1 MRYLDECRFGTIS
14 AYNLSTCSARLQRFG
29 LEAIRRTPRH
39 LDWAIT
45 CGWRNQKDQVA
56 AFNARPQRSKKRWPE
71 SMHNVTTPD
80 GKPYSRAFDI
90 RPASPFTAEDWADR
104 LRFARII
111 GFLECVAVDLGERFR
126 FGIDFDGDGRSIDE
140 SFIDIPHIEEA

>member
-1 MRYLDECRFGTIS
+1 MTRYLDECRFGAVS
-14 AYNLSTCSARLQRFG
+14 AYNLSTCSPRIQRFG

-45 CGWRNQKDQVA
+45 CGWRNQVDQNE
-56 AFNARPQRSKKRWPE
+56 AFRTRKSKKRWPE
-71 SMHNVTTPD
+71 SMHNTVD
-80 GKPYSRAFDI
+80 SSGKPSARAFDI
-90 RPASPFTAEDWADR
+90 RPASPFTAADWADK

-111 GFLECVAVDLGERFR
+111 GFLEGVAIDMGERFR

-140 SFIDIPHIEEA
+140 SFVDIPHIEEA